1 MGGTAFV
8 HGTVIDDNN
17 LEGDHSFTLI
27 IGSTSND
34 LITINS
40 TASAIDVTIMDNES
54 MCVCVRVCVCV
65 CVCACIICADSSH
78 TKVLL
83 VG

>member
-8 HGTVIDDNN
+8 HGSVIDDNN
-17 LEGDHSFTLI
+17 LEGNHSFTLI

-40 TASAIDVTIMDNES
+40 TASAIDVTIMDSES
-54 MCVCVRVCVCV
+54 MFVCVCECVCV
-65 CVCACIICADSSH
+65 CVSVCMHYSC
-78 TKVLL
+78 
-83 VG
+83 